1 MTLEDAWRPIDDVAG
16 TNVDTF
22 VYMVERGDG
31 LFCELHRPIIPPQ
44 WQLKVAALSDPSEVG
59 GQFGSDIQPFEQV
72 AYWRAWH
79 NMKSLEQR
87 GLDPLRV
94 LVDRTP
100 PAPHPAQTHTCERA
114 QRWAWSGRGTRQGP
128 RLHRLR
134 PRVHLSRAQEA
145 AGRVGATRP

>member
-31 LFCELHRPIIPPQ
+31 LFCELHRPIIPP
-44 WQLKVAALSDPSEVG
+44 QLKVAALSDPSEVG

-100 PAPHPAQTHTCERA
+100 PAP
-114 QRWAWSGRGTRQGP
+114 
-128 RLHRLR
+128 RLHKRWQTDAKAKMGVVGQGRTTRTSTLSPPSACPPTSGSR
-134 PRVHLSRAQEA
+134 SSRLSR
-145 AGRVGATRP
+145 GC

>member
-1 MTLEDAWRPIDDVAG
+1 MTACSVSSTDPSSH
-16 TNVDTF
+16 TT
-22 VYMVERGDG
+22 
-31 LFCELHRPIIPPQ
+31 
-44 WQLKVAALSDPSEVG
+44 AAEGGCPADPSEVG

-100 PAPHPAQTHTCERA
+100 PAPPNG
-114 QRWAWSGRGTRQGP
+114 GRLG
-128 RLHRLR
+128 
-134 PRVHLSRAQEA
+134 
-145 AGRVGATRP
+145 GRV

>member
-1 MTLEDAWRPIDDVAG
+1 MALEDAWRPIDDVAG

-31 LFCELHRPIIPPQ
+31 LFCELQQGDPQTHIIPPPP
-44 WQLKVAALSDPSEVG
+44 LKVAAALSDPSEVG

-100 PAPHPAQTHTCERA
+100 PAPPNG
-114 QRWAWSGRGTRQGP
+114 GRRG
-128 RLHRLR
+128 
-134 PRVHLSRAQEA
+134 
-145 AGRVGATRP
+145 GRV